1 MQVNIISL
9 LDLILNHCNFQGIKN
24 DNNTKN
30 EDERVQKCISILG
43 DDLLIGTIILGLKQ
57 DISFVR

>member
-24 DNNTKN
+24 DNNRN
-30 EDERVQKCISILG
+30 EDERVQKCSAILG